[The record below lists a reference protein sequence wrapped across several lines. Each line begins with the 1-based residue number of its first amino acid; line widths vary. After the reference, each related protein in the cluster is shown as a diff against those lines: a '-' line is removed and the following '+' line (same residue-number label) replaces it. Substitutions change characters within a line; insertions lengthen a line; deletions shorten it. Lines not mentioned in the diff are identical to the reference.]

1 MFKPKITKEEVNEM
15 PVVAFDG
22 EITVVDDASKVKAAI
37 DELRQSSV
45 VGVDTETKP
54 SFTRGMHHKVS
65 LVQISSLGHCFLFR
79 LNKMSFPDELADFLA
94 DNGIKK
100 IGLALKDDF
109 NGLIRQRKFKP
120 TNFVDLQS
128 IAKNYG
134 ILELGLQKM
143 FAIVF
148 GRKIS
153 KAQRLTNWENLEL
166 THQQQVYAATDAWA
180 SLLIYMQLMRE
191 KKLTKKQIDKLL
203 ADVAAEQLAAQVV
216 RAAVEP
222 ITRPDT
228 DQPL

>member
-1 MFKPKITKEEVNEM
+1 MFKPKITKEEVNQM

-22 EITVVDDASKVKAAI
+22 EITLVDHPSKVNAAI
-37 DELRQSSV
+37 ETLRESAV
-45 VGVDTETKP
+45 VGIDTETKP

-79 LNKMSFPDELADFLA
+79 LNKMPFPDELAIFLA
-94 DNGIKK
+94 DENVKK

-109 NGLIRQRKFKP
+109 NGLIRQKKFKP
-120 TNFVDLQS
+120 ANFVDLQA

-153 KAQRLTNWENLEL
+153 KSQRLTNWENAEL
-166 THQQQVYAATDAWA
+166 TEQQQVYAATDAWA

-191 KKLTKKQIDKLL
+191 KKLTKKQLDVLM
-203 ADVAAEQLAAQVV
+203 ANVAAEQVAHTGENSATAQ
-216 RAAVEP
+216 
-222 ITRPDT
+222 
-228 DQPL
+228 